1 MIKGTTKTQPP
12 RLTRERIAD
21 AALKLAD
28 REGIEALSMRR
39 LGGELGV
46 AAMSLY
52 EYFASKE
59 ELLDALVDRATEEIS
74 LPGTDGHWRLRM
86 VELAEELRSVLE
98 RHPSGVLIRFTRPML
113 SPGAMKVT
121 ESAMQI
127 LQGGGFSRADAARA
141 YRTIFLYTFAYAS
154 FAGGRGDV
162 DTTATAESALLTLPA
177 DTFPAVRA
185 GARELAQ
192 TMVGDVQFR
201 WGLDRILDGLEL
213 SRSEVPTAR

>member
-1 MIKGTTKTQPP
+1 MTGSPDTTPR

-21 AALKLAD
+21 AALELAD

-39 LGGELGV
+39 LGAELGI
-46 AAMSLY
+46 AAMSIY

-74 LPGTDGHWRLRM
+74 LPDTAGNWRLRM
-86 VELAEELRSVLE
+86 TELAEELRRVLE

-113 SPGAMKVT
+113 SPGAMRVT
-121 ESAMQI
+121 ERAMQI
-127 LQGGGFSRADAARA
+127 FQGGGFARADAARA

-154 FAGGRGDV
+154 FAGHREGMDRNV
-162 DTTATAESALLTLPA
+162 APESALLALPA
-177 DTFPAVRA
+177 DAYPTVRA

-192 TMVGDVQFR
+192 TMAGDVQFR
-201 WGLDRILDGLEL
+201 WGLDRILDGLEPLAIPRL
-213 SRSEVPTAR
+213 SDVT